1 MKEKKQ
7 TWFERLTGIFDLETV
22 HHRTCRLC
30 HKRILKGHKYHHVKV
45 GPFWVDKVEH
55 KNCANPTLE
64 TSYQL
69 SQRFMPELPF
79 DAPGM
84 EGEPINKTPFIPP
97 VHERAPWHIPSPI
110 EELSTPIWLDDN
122 GRREKSE

>member
-7 TWFERLTGIFDLETV
+7 TWFERLTALFDLETV

-30 HKRILKGHKYHHVKV
+30 HRRILKGHKYHHVKV

-64 TSYQL
+64 TPYQIA
-69 SQRFMPELPF
+69 QRLTPELPF
-79 DAPGM
+79 D
-84 EGEPINKTPFIPP
+84 PP
-97 VHERAPWHIPSPI
+97 DLESGPLVDGNIFPTYSDSH
-110 EELSTPIWLDDN
+110 
-122 GRREKSE
+122 REKIQRANSIGYARSG